1 MPTLRLLLPLGAVS
15 VFTGVKAS
23 VSTSIRILNT
33 IVVLMNSRIP
43 KLPMKIVWPITMV
56 AVVAAAGITRDRWW
70 PTLNSWVQSTVASNR
85 APASE
90 FDAHDHGAGGHDPHA
105 GHDHAGH
112 DEATSLELSEQALR
126 NLGLTGYGVGEIALT
141 TFSKSI
147 TVPALVV
154 ERPGRTR
161 IQVATPMTGVITN
174 IHASAGEAVE
184 PNSLLFEIRL
194 THEDLVRSQTEF
206 VTTLGELDIEQREIA
221 RLADVASGGV
231 ARKSLLEREYARDKL
246 QSLLVVQREALRL
259 HGLSEAQVEQIAKN
273 RRLLRELKLYS
284 PNADGTSSKEL
295 KLSKAFQTT
304 SVRPVAMQ
312 TAVADPPLIL
322 RDLVVH
328 RGQAVDAGEP
338 LGTLVNYSELYIEG
352 MAFEQDIA
360 QLSAASKNGWKVA
373 ALFDEANGELQTVPG
388 LDIAYLDTE
397 IDASS
402 RTLKFYVRLPNDVVS
417 ESTDPDGTRFVN
429 WKYRPGQRLQLKVP
443 VEQWQDQIVLP
454 VDAVAREGA
463 EYFVFQQNG
472 DHFDRLPVHVKY
484 RDQFSVVVANDGQL
498 FPGDVVA
505 KRSAHQMQMALK
517 NKAGGG
523 VDPHAGHTH

>member
-1 MPTLRLLLPLGAVS
+1 
-15 VFTGVKAS
+15 
-23 VSTSIRILNT
+23 
-33 IVVLMNSRIP
+33 
-43 KLPMKIVWPITMV
+43 MKFVWPI
-56 AVVAAAGITRDRWW
+56 ALVAALTTAGFTRDRWW
-70 PTLNSWVQSTVASNR
+70 PALNTWVQSTVADR
-85 APASE
+85 RTPTGE
-90 FDAHDHGAGGHDPHA
+90 FDTHDHGPEAHDDHA

-126 NLGLTGYGVGEIALT
+126 NLGLTGNGVGEIELT
-141 TFSKSI
+141 TFKKSI
-147 TVPALVV
+147 TVPAQVV

-161 IQVATPMTGVITN
+161 IQVATPMNGVITN
-174 IHASAGEAVE
+174 IHAAAGAAVE

-221 RLADVASGGV
+221 RLQEFASSGGV
-231 ARKSLLEREYARDKL
+231 ARKTLLEREYSRDKL

-259 HGLSEAQVEQIAKN
+259 HGLSEAQVQQIARD

-295 KLSKAFQTT
+295 KLSRTFQT
-304 SVRPVAMQ
+304 SIRPAAME
-312 TAVADPPLIL
+312 TTIAEPPLIL
-322 RDLVVH
+322 RELLVH

-352 MAFEQDIA
+352 LAFEQDIA
-360 QLSAASKNGWKVA
+360 QLSTASRNQWKVA
-373 ALFDEANGELQTVPG
+373 ALFDEANGDVQTVPD
-388 LDIAYLDTE
+388 LEIAYLDTE
-397 IDASS
+397 IDLSS
-402 RTLKFYVRLPNDVVS
+402 RTLKFYVSLPNHVVS
-417 ESTDPDGTRFVN
+417 EHTDPDGTRFVN
-429 WKYRPGQRLQLKVP
+429 WKFRPGQRLQLRVP
-443 VEQWQDQIVLP
+443 VEEWSDQIVLP

-463 EYFVFQQNG
+463 DYFVFQQNG

-505 KRSAHQMQMALK
+505 MHSAHQMQMALR
-517 NKAGGG
+517 NKAGAA
-523 VDPHAGHTH
+523 VDPHAGHNH